1 LRRVVVRLAALLIAL
16 AVLEVGVRVVSAFVG
31 GPRVLLYGTPWF
43 RHHVPPKGQE
53 TGVEFHSVEAHGY
66 TKYFPHE
73 EKWANDSRGRHRV
86 RINDHGL
93 RGPDFDDAKKPGV
106 LRVLTLGASS
116 TFGFE
121 NRDDETYPYYLQHVL
136 DRIAGRGR
144 FEVINFAVPH
154 ADSDAIAT
162 MFAVEGVP
170 LAPDV
175 VTVYE
180 GVNDSERAVFD
191 ELYGTSWRPGGESH
205 FLTVTFLQKIA
216 DAVLPKPSRV
226 TVTDT
231 MTSAAIRRYLGNLDA
246 IAAECRK
253 IGARMIVVTQQAR
266 SIMVE
271 PARLHG
277 LRYADEVRMVE
288 EALRADVPDPRFNA
302 LQLHFGAMFAVHS
315 HLMAAVRE
323 WAAAHDVPIVDGIA
337 RLDLERDLV
346 LTWVHLAP
354 PANKELARAIATE
367 IVDVTGVRPA
377 GR

>member
-1 LRRVVVRLAALLIAL
+1 V
-16 AVLEVGVRVVSAFVG
+16 
-31 GPRVLLYGTPWF
+31 
-43 RHHVPPKGQE
+43 VPPSRAAEGPGV
-53 TGVEFHSVEAHGY
+53 GVEFHSVEAHGY

-93 RGPDFDDAKKPGV
+93 RGPDFADAKKPGV

-136 DRIAGRGR
+136 DRAAGRGR

-154 ADSDAIAT
+154 ADSDAIAS
-162 MFAVEGVP
+162 MFAAEGVP

-191 ELYGTSWRPGGESH
+191 ELYGTSWRAGGESH
-205 FLTVTFLQKIA
+205 FLVVALVQKLA

-226 TVTDT
+226 TVTDA
-231 MTSAAIRRYLGNLDA
+231 MIASATRRYLGNLDA
-246 IAAECRK
+246 IAADCRK
-253 IGARMIVVTQQAR
+253 VGARMIVVTQQAR
-266 SIMVE
+266 SLMVE
-271 PARLHG
+271 PPARLHG
-277 LRYADEVRMVE
+277 LRYEEEVRIVE
-288 EALRADVPDPRFNA
+288 QALQANEPDPRFNA
-302 LQLHFGAMFAVHS
+302 MQLHLGAMFDVHS
-315 HLMAAVRE
+315 HLMHAIRE
-323 WAAAHDVPIVDGIA
+323 WSATHGVPLVDGIA
-337 RLDLERDLV
+337 RLDRQRDLV

-354 PANKELARAIATE
+354 PANKMLARAIAAE
-367 IVDVTGVRPA
+367 ILRVTGVQPSTS
-377 GR
+377 